1 MKPKKKIFPII
12 LFSISMLTLLT
23 TLALIG
29 IKEKNKSPLDVF
41 LETYELDGMNLKSVI
56 QTLETVAN
64 EEEGFKAG
72 ITGSHLLLSDQ
83 DESYEI
89 ELPAGEFYLSIAPYI
104 NQTHPCS
111 NHNLVTCRGEMKS
124 ETFHVII
131 TDLGTNEVVIDTN
144 YQSTPQGFFG
154 VWLKQNKNY
163 EITINYNGMSATT
176 QVVTSPESNTCLTT
190 MQLA

>member
-23 TLALIG
+23 TLAI
-29 IKEKNKSPLDVF
+29 ISIQEKNKSPLDLF

-56 QTLETVAN
+56 QTLEAVAN

>member
-1 MKPKKKIFPII
+1 
-12 LFSISMLTLLT
+12 MLTLLT
-23 TLALIG
+23 TLAIIG
-29 IKEKNKSPLDVF
+29 IQEKNKSPLDLF

-56 QTLETVAN
+56 QTLEAVAN

-176 QVVTSPESNTCLTT
+176 QVVTSPETNTCLTT
-190 MQLA
+190 MQ

>member
-1 MKPKKKIFPII
+1 
-12 LFSISMLTLLT
+12 MLTLLT
-23 TLALIG
+23 TLAIIG
-29 IKEKNKSPLDVF
+29 IQEKNKSPLDRF
-41 LETYELDGMNLKSVI
+41 LETYNLDGMNLKNVI
-56 QTLETVAN
+56 QTLEATAA
-64 EEEGFKAG
+64 EAEGFNAS
-72 ITGSHLLLSDQ
+72 ITGSHLILSDQ

-131 TDLGTNEVVIDTN
+131 TDLDTNEVVIDAN
-144 YQSTPQGFFG
+144 YESTPQGFFG
-154 VWLKQNKNY
+154 LWLEQNKNY
-163 EITINYNGMSATT
+163 QIVINYDGMT
-176 QVVTSPESNTCLTT
+176 QTETLFTSKESNTCLTT